1 MVKINNTRIA
11 RSPVLQNLVNKLR
24 AEGNGYINI
33 ANALKE
39 KGYDISFM
47 AVKRYLDNV
56 KGRKQEIF
64 EQDRALQSYVKE
76 RIFDTGEQLRK
87 ANMYL
92 WDLIEESKTSK
103 RFKLSVLKEVR
114 STIKLASELMN
125 EFKGLKVEQ
134 GANSKVQLIQV
145 VVNKLQDL
153 EKAGDIKILNPR
165 LKTGG
170 VKYAESTDRQETGN
184 TEAAEQQGEESNN
197 LQQSE

>member
-11 RSPVLQNLVNKLR
+11 KSPVLQNLVNKLR

-33 ANALKE
+33 ANALTA
-39 KGYDISFM
+39 KGYPISFM

-87 ANMYL
+87 ANIFL
-92 WDLIEESKTSK
+92 WELIEEAKVSK

-114 STIKLASELMN
+114 NTIKLASELMN

-153 EKAGDIKILNPR
+153 ERSGEIKILNPKLR
-165 LKTGG
+165 AGG
-170 VKYAESTDRQETGN
+170 EIYAEDTDKQETGD
-184 TEAAEQQGEESNN
+184 TEEVKQQGEDDSD
-197 LQQSE
+197 LQQSV

>member
-92 WDLIEESKTSK
+92 WELIEESKTSK